1 MGGVKLNVSLVLE
14 YDFDKEL
21 INKKNDKKYEF

>member
-1 MGGVKLNVSLVLE
+1 MGSVKLNVSLVLE

>member
-1 MGGVKLNVSLVLE
+1 MGAVKLNVSLVLE